1 MGNTRLAK
9 VSPLRLANC
18 NHCLY
23 KDAANGY
30 RLSQLLVCLYDRRL
44 FYCKRGFL
52 YISVFLFRFVGA
64 VRIFPST
71 DIYIEDKSRF
81 NPISIYCFVPYK
93 GDTTWK
99 YNGNLRKHYS
109 DWSKCENSKIRA
121 FCKNYINI
129 PTFHEDYVGRYTCC
143 DLHEGTNAS
152 INVGGK

>member
-1 MGNTRLAK
+1 MSACSRIQSRDRWATQDWPRSLPCGWLIATIVFTK
-9 VSPLRLANC
+9 M
-18 NHCLY
+18 
-23 KDAANGY
+23 
-30 RLSQLLVCLYDRRL
+30 LLT
-44 FYCKRGFL
+44 
-52 YISVFLFRFVGA
+52 GA

-152 INVGGK
+152 INVGGNCA